1 MAISGTGKNDNIVG
15 TGADDTILA
24 GGGNDTVYAGAGDD
38 TILGGTGNDTIDG
51 GSGNDIIVGATDD
64 DTLTGRSGSDSF
76 VFNFAVRN
84 AYDETG
90 GTTPKI
96 ITSEGHDVI
105 TDFDYRNVGNVSP
118 EGGTTGEGS
127 DRLVFKGMSGSQYDL
142 MVASGHIS
150 FDRGDF
156 TGDGN
161 VDMRVNFNDTHDS
174 IVLSG
179 IGATNIAD
187 LAALKDYIDFGIAG

>member
-15 TGADDTILA
+15 TGSSDTILA

-51 GSGNDIIVGATDD
+51 GSGNDTIVGGTDD

-84 AYDETG
+84 VGGEA
-90 GTTPKI
+90 GTTTTKV
-96 ITSEGHDVI
+96 ITSEGHDII
-105 TDFDYRNVGNVSP
+105 TDFDYRNIASA

-127 DRLVFKGMSGSQYDL
+127 DRLVFKGMSEAQYDA
-142 MVASGHIS
+142 MVASGHITL
-150 FDRGDF
+150 DRGYF
-156 TGDGN
+156 TTGDN
-161 VDMRVNFNDTHDS
+161 NLDTRINFTDTGDY

-179 IGATNIAD
+179 INETNIAD
-187 LAALKDYIDFGIAG
+187 LYALKDYIDFGIAS